1 MKWSERI
8 DDLINLLIFLYF
20 FLPAIKRFLKRFRKT
35 ESVSPRETVSAQ
47 EQAEAQA
54 QQNSDVLLT
63 RIRGRLRQIYVA
75 QAELA
80 ILLDELEVA
89 MVDAPGLAWK
99 RALRASEE
107 GFSGLDRLFRQMNQ
121 DMDHAALTSGRLLDD
136 YQALFD
142 EQDLLREDYRRI
154 LALEAQLATQKP
166 VVEAPQEII
175 LPLLEEAPEAQKAQ
189 VPVKAQLVVQNP
201 NLRSLRPRQK
211 VLREAVLLRS
221 ILGQRTSY
229 FP

>member
-8 DDLINLLIFLYF
+8 DDLINLLIFFYF

-35 ESVSPRETVSAQ
+35 ESVSSTETVSAQ
-47 EQAEAQA
+47 EQAEVQA
-54 QQNSDVLLT
+54 QQNRDALLP

-75 QAELA
+75 QAELE

-89 MVDAPGLAWK
+89 MVDAPGLVWK
-99 RALRASEE
+99 RTLRASEE
-107 GFSGLDRLFRQMNQ
+107 VFGGLDRLFRQMNQ
-121 DMDHAALTSGRLLDD
+121 DMDNAALTGGPLLDD

-142 EQDLLREDYRRI
+142 EQELLREDYRRI

-189 VPVKAQLVVQNP
+189 LPVQAQTVVQNP
-201 NLRSLRPRQK
+201 ELRPLRPRQK

>member
-8 DDLINLLIFLYF
+8 DDLINLLIFFYLI
-20 FLPAIKRFLKRFRKT
+20 LPAIKRFLKRFRKT
-35 ESVSPRETVSAQ
+35 ESVSSTETVSAQ
-47 EQAEAQA
+47 EQAEVQA
-54 QQNSDVLLT
+54 QQNRDALLT

-75 QAELA
+75 QAELE

-89 MVDAPGLAWK
+89 MVDAPGLVWK

-107 GFSGLDRLFRQMNQ
+107 VFGGLDRLFRQMNQ
-121 DMDHAALTSGRLLDD
+121 DMDNAALTGGPLLDD

-142 EQDLLREDYRRI
+142 EQELLREDYRRI
-154 LALEAQLATQKP
+154 LALEAQLITQKS
-166 VVEAPQEII
+166 V
-175 LPLLEEAPEAQKAQ
+175 PEALTEPLAEEVPEPEKAQ
-189 VPVKAQLVVQNP
+189 APVKMHGAGEKTG
-201 NLRSLRPRQK
+201 LRPLRPRQK

>member
-20 FLPAIKRFLKRFRKT
+20 FLPAIKRFLKRFSRT
-35 ESVSPRETVSAQ
+35 ETVSSPQ
-47 EQAEAQA
+47 SVSSEEQAEAQA
-54 QQNSDVLLT
+54 QQHRDALLT
-63 RIRGRLRQIYVA
+63 RIRGGLRKIHLA
-75 QAELA
+75 QAELE
-80 ILLDELEVA
+80 IRLSEIEVA
-89 MVDAPGLAWK
+89 MTDAPSSVWERGLKAIDK
-99 RALRASEE
+99 T
-107 GFSGLDRLFRQMNQ
+107 FNGLEMLFRQMNQ
-121 DMDHAALTSGRLLDD
+121 DMNAAALTDGPLLDD

-154 LALEAQLATQKP
+154 LALEAQLAAQKSVP
-166 VVEAPQEII
+166 EAPQEII
-175 LPLLEEAPEAQKAQ
+175 LPLRQETPEAQKAEA
-189 VPVKAQLVVQNP
+189 PVKAQLVVQKTG
-201 NLRSLRPRQK
+201 LRPLRPRQK